1 MLRLN
6 VAPKRKKEIRKLLLY
21 LTNVELLNYHEIN
34 WQLNFNRNN
43 QTYRMLIGI
52 CYLILNGL
60 LQTQNDGTLKLMD
73 FIDDQKMHRLYEK
86 FILEYYRKEF
96 PDVSVNAS
104 QIDWQLDTNEQSFL
118 PIMQSDILLSYK
130 KRILIID
137 AKYYTHILNSRF
149 ENETVQSANLYQ
161 IFTYVKNKQ
170 IEVGDDYQV
179 SGMLLYAQ
187 TDEVNQ
193 LDIDYQMSGNNI
205 SIQTLDLNKNFEK
218 ICMQLDL
225 IAEKYVGIQRGK

>member
-1 MLRLN
+1 TENSSIIRGKIEISDSLQNKTILKKQMMCTHDDFSTNTYMNKIIKTTLIKLLRLN

-170 IEVGDDYQV
+170 I
-179 SGMLLYAQ
+179 
-187 TDEVNQ
+187 
-193 LDIDYQMSGNNI
+193 
-205 SIQTLDLNKNFEK
+205 
-218 ICMQLDL
+218 
-225 IAEKYVGIQRGK
+225 